1 MIKCGVAAVR
11 RVSAAHG
18 GIAGGRQPLDMLVAG
33 DLRSTVYSC
42 SYSLGSLDRCK
53 YLQWSCVVAVDS
65 DT

>member
-1 MIKCGVAAVR
+1 MLHLR
-11 RVSAAHG
+11 RVVTVADG
-18 GIAGGRQPLDMLVAG
+18 GTAGGRQPLDMIVAG